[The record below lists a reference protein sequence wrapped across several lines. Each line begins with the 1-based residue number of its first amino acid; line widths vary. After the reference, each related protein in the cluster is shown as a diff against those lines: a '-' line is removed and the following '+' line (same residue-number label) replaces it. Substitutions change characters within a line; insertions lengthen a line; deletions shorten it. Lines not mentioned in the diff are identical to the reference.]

1 LCCGVGAGGGGADED
16 AEGLEEVVGE
26 VGLGGVLGDGG
37 EQGGERREQ
46 LGQQG
51 GQRVAEGER
60 HAHQRLDRV
69 LVLGARG
76 LEEREQVGDE
86 GGRERRQVALAQQA
100 GGGGR
105 DT

>member
-1 LCCGVGAGGGGADED
+1 LCCGVGAGAGGADED
-16 AEGLEEVVGE
+16 AEGLEEAVGE
-26 VGLGGVLGDGG
+26 AGLGGVPGDGG
-37 EQGGERREQ
+37 E
-46 LGQQG
+46 QG

-76 LEEREQVGDE
+76 LEK
-86 GGRERRQVALAQQA
+86 A